1 MFTLLWS
8 KIKDNVDHIL
18 NEYEGDGLTW
28 FEKMWSI
35 IISNCAADYQEE
47 NEKTLVYVRLISLI
61 DIYRNAKYL
70 LLDNYDYYPLNIE
83 IYNYLFKKNPSL
95 EEKRIYRLANKYD
108 SVGNNEERNFV
119 ETLNNLIDEQKN
131 TLCRCIVA
139 YYMLAAKN
147 DFNNIFDSYQDYLIS
162 DILCELI
169 TGDEYDK
176 FFYKLNFSEKEI
188 DNMRKEDEYVKIAQV
203 IEWIENDMRLSI

>member
-1 MFTLLWS
+1 MSTLLWS
-8 KIKDNVDHIL
+8 EIKDNVDHIL
-18 NEYEGDGLTW
+18 IEYEGDGFDW

-35 IISNCAADYQEE
+35 IVSNCVADYQEE
-47 NEKTLVYVRLISLI
+47 NEKTLVYIRLISLI

-70 LLDNYDYYPLNIE
+70 LLDNYEYYPLNIE

-108 SVGNNEERNFV
+108 SMDNNNERNIE
-119 ETLNNLIDEQKN
+119 ETLNNLINEQKN
-131 TLCRCIVA
+131 ILCRYIVA

-147 DFNNIFDSYQDYLIS
+147 DFNNIFDSYQDYLIC
-162 DILCELI
+162 DILGENLPSV
-169 TGDEYDK
+169 EYDK

-188 DNMRKEDEYVKIAQV
+188 EEIRNEHYYVKIAK
-203 IEWIENDMRLSI
+203 IREWIDNDMLLI